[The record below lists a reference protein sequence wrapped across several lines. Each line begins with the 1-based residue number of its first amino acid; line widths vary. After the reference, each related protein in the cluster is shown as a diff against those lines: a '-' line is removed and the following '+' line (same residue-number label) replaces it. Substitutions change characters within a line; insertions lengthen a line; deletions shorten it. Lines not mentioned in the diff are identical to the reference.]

1 MHFKSWFPVRTA
13 HSREFVYD
21 FCFVSCKES
30 QNVAFRIYLHEL
42 NSKFHVNRHYR
53 FEALCFIPSVI
64 QLFQITLSD
73 QSIKLEDKTAR
84 LCGILKFIKTS
95 YATPV
100 QWRFTMAS
108 HLEERNFRI
117 SRRWG
122 SSSFEDS
129 LGLVHT
135 VMSSVVF
142 RLGQENISELYSV
155 PVLTD

>member
-21 FCFVSCKES
+21 FCFVSCKTS

-42 NSKFHVNRHYR
+42 NSKFHVDRHYR
-53 FEALCFIPSVI
+53 CEALWFIPSVI

-100 QWRFTMAS
+100 QWSFTMAS
-108 HLEERNFRI
+108 HLDERNFRI
-117 SRRWG
+117 YASRWG
-122 SSSFEDS
+122 SSCFDDGKSGGSS
-129 LGLVHT
+129 LLSWVPFSCT
-135 VMSSVVF
+135 RISVSCIQF
-142 RLGQENISELYSV
+142 LC
-155 PVLTD
+155 